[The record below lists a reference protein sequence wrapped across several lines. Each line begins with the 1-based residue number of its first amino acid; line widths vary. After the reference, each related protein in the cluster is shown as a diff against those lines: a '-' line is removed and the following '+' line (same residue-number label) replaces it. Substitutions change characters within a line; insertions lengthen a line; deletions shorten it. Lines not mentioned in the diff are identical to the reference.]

1 MTADTSSSSGAAR
14 AVASANVA
22 VQPRPLGPWRQAG
35 RTLVR
40 NRAAMVALATLVL
53 VTLLCLFAPFYAHDI
68 AHVDPF
74 TSNVAGSIVLDGHEA
89 DIMQPN
95 DNPLHLGLSPIGPT
109 GHAAYLL
116 GADSQG
122 RDVAARL
129 FYGGRNSLLISAS
142 AAVLCLIL
150 AACAG
155 IAAGFFGGLVDTIL
169 SRLMDIMWAVPVYLF
184 AISLSIVTVSQGLKL
199 GPFVIEADNL
209 LIPIVIIA
217 LVYVP
222 YAARPI
228 RGRVLA
234 LRQAE
239 FVTAARCL
247 GVPRWRIVLFD
258 ILPNVMTTLVV
269 LGPLLMALALLAES
283 ALSFLSIGVQ
293 APAASWGT
301 IIQDGEGLIYTRP
314 MVAVA
319 PGLAIVIVV
328 LALNILGDGLR
339 DALDVRDAARR
350 SA

>member
-1 MTADTSSSSGAAR
+1 MTAKPL
-14 AVASANVA
+14 SA
-22 VQPRPLGPWRQAG
+22 GPWQQAW
-35 RTLVR
+35 RALLR
-40 NRAAMVALATLVL
+40 NPSALVALAVL
-53 VTLLCLFAPFYAHDI
+53 AFMVLASLLAPVYAHHI
-68 AHVDPF
+68 AKVDPF
-74 TSNVAGSIVLDGHEA
+74 TSNVAGSILVNGQA
-89 DIMQPN
+89 VDIMQPN

-129 FYGGRNSLLISAS
+129 LYGGRNSLLISAS
-142 AAVLCLIL
+142 AAVICLVL
-150 AACAG
+150 AAIAG
-155 IAAGFFGGLVDTIL
+155 IAAGFFGGLVDSIL
-169 SRLMDIMWAVPVYLF
+169 SRMMDIMWAVPVYLF
-184 AISLSIVTVSQGLKL
+184 AISLSIVTVSQGLHI

-239 FVTAARCL
+239 FVTASRCL
-247 GVPRWRIVLFD
+247 GVPQWRIVLYD

-269 LGPLLMALALLAES
+269 MGPLLMALALLAES

-314 MVAVA
+314 MVAIA

-339 DALDVRDAARR
+339 DALDVRDTARR
-350 SA
+350 SS

>member
-1 MTADTSSSSGAAR
+1 MTAEA
-14 AVASANVA
+14 
-22 VQPRPLGPWRQAG
+22 PPPPGPWRQAMRG
-35 RTLVR
+35 LAR
-40 NRAAMVALATLVL
+40 NRAAMAALAVLVL
-53 VTLLCLFAPFYAHDI
+53 ITLSCVLAPLYARDI
-68 AHVDPF
+68 ARTDPF
-74 TSNVAGSIVLDGHEA
+74 TSNVAGSIMLDGHEV

-122 RDVAARL
+122 RDVAARML
-129 FYGGRNSLLISAS
+129 YGGRNSLLISS
-142 AAVLCLIL
+142 CAAVLCLFL
-150 AACAG
+150 AAAAG
-155 IAAGFFGGLVDTIL
+155 IAAGFFGGVVDAIL

-199 GPFVIEADNL
+199 GPFVVEADSL

-258 ILPNVMTTLVV
+258 ILPNVTTTLVV
-269 LGPLLMALALLAES
+269 LGPLLMALSLLAES

-314 MVAVA
+314 MVAIA
-319 PGLAIVIVV
+319 PGLAIVLVV

-350 SA
+350 SS